1 MEEMCWVGC
10 GGKGVN
16 KIYKNMKK
24 KNVSRMKNIINYIRI
39 MLCSQYFFNKFQV
52 VRYYYVF
59 YYQKKIK
66 IKRVTRSH

>member
-39 MLCSQYFFNKFQV
+39 MLCSQYFFNKF
-52 VRYYYVF
+52 
-59 YYQKKIK
+59 
-66 IKRVTRSH
+66 